1 MRYIDT
7 ASHPSSSVNLRS
19 SYPRENVMDDNTWA
33 VPSTPAYLL
42 SPEQIAGPYFRN
54 PKLIRRNI
62 SEGMDGIPL
71 VLRLT
76 VVDARTGQPV
86 TDALVDIWHCN
97 ARCAYSGWS
106 KIDPDK
112 EVDVDGIGS
121 IPRTDDDTYLR
132 GGQFT
137 DKKGIVRFTTI
148 YPGFYAGRALHIHV
162 AIRITAGNN
171 YLQERHV
178 AWVGQLYL
186 PEVASRSVLNARE
199 YSGRSAS
206 PLTNG
211 EDFFYETM
219 GGEASTLNVHT
230 LGRDSK
236 EDGFFGQM
244 TIGIDT
250 FAVSTQIKPEDFDK
264 FTV

>member
-1 MRYIDT
+1 
-7 ASHPSSSVNLRS
+7 
-19 SYPRENVMDDNTWA
+19 MDDNTSVTSA
-33 VPSTPAYLL
+33 QPAYLL
-42 SPEQIAGPYFRN
+42 SPEQIVGPYFRN

-62 SEGMDGIPL
+62 SEGLDGIPL

-76 VVDARTGQPV
+76 IIDAMTREPV
-86 TDALVDIWHCN
+86 NGAIVDIWHCN
-97 ARCAYSGWS
+97 ARGAYSGWS
-106 KIDPDK
+106 KVNPDK
-112 EVDVDGIGS
+112 EVDVGDIGA

-137 DKKGIVRFTTI
+137 DQKGIVRFTTI

-162 AIRITAGNN
+162 AIRVTAGNN
-171 YLQERHV
+171 YLEERHV
-178 AWVGQLYL
+178 AWVGQLYF

-199 YSGRSAS
+199 YSGRTVTA
-206 PLTNG
+206 LTND
-211 EDFFYETM
+211 EDYFYTCM

-250 FAVSTQIKPEDFDK
+250 FAISSQLKPEDFDK
-264 FTV
+264 YTV